1 MTVAPQPPRPLPWDT
16 SSADDFTRLT
26 RPEQLII
33 WTLRTVAVGHGE
45 CPMVRRM
52 FGHSF
57 GAGADDAFMGFFIA
71 VRTLGWCGRRKL
83 RLHVPGCM
91 AVSPDEREIVA
102 LFAEAQASLTEGDET
117 EVRARLAHLVDSG
130 AAEAVLLS
138 LQTVAGALE
147 ACGYTLPRPR
157 TFIVANPTG
166 APPRL
171 LH

>member
-1 MTVAPQPPRPLPWDT
+1 MRVAPPPAART
-16 SSADDFTRLT
+16 TTEFSEGDFAHLT
-26 RPEQLII
+26 RSEQLIV

-45 CPMVRRM
+45 CPTVRQM
-52 FGHSF
+52 FRLSF
-57 GAGADDAFMGFFIA
+57 GASADDAFLGFFVA

-91 AVSPDEREIVA
+91 AVSPDERTILA
-102 LFAEAQASLTEGDET
+102 LFAEAQASLAEGDET
-117 EVRARLAHLVDSG
+117 AIRIRLAELVDSG

-147 ACGYTLPRPR
+147 AYGYALPRSSR
-157 TFIVANPTG
+157 SVA
-166 APPRL
+166 APSVLDTPRL

>member
-1 MTVAPQPPRPLPWDT
+1 MPVAPQPPRLYPWEQPA
-16 SSADDFTRLT
+16 ADDFARLT
-26 RPEQLII
+26 RAEQLIV

-45 CPMVRRM
+45 CPMVRRI
-52 FGHSF
+52 FRQSF
-57 GAGADDAFMGFFIA
+57 GAAADDAFLSFFIA

-91 AVSPDEREIVA
+91 AVSPDELAIVA
-102 LFAEAQASLTEGDET
+102 LFAEAQASLTVGDET
-117 EVRARLAHLVDSG
+117 EVRASLAHLVDSG

-147 ACGYTLPRPR
+147 ACGYTLPRSR
-157 TFIVANPTG
+157 TFTVSSPAS
-166 APPRL
+166 APRL

>member
-1 MTVAPQPPRPLPWDT
+1 MPVAPQSPRPLSWDM
-16 SSADDFTRLT
+16 SSAEDFARLT
-26 RPEQLII
+26 RAEQLIV
-33 WTLRTVAVGHGE
+33 WTLRTIAVGHGE
-45 CPMVRRM
+45 CPMVRRL
-52 FGHSF
+52 FRHSF
-57 GAGADDAFMGFFIA
+57 GANADDAFLGFFIA

-91 AVSPDEREIVA
+91 AVSPDERAIVA
-102 LFAEAQASLTEGDET
+102 LFAEAQASLTVGDET
-117 EVRARLAHLVDSG
+117 EVRAHLARLVDSG

-157 TFIVANPTG
+157 TFTVSNP
-166 APPRL
+166 ADAPRL